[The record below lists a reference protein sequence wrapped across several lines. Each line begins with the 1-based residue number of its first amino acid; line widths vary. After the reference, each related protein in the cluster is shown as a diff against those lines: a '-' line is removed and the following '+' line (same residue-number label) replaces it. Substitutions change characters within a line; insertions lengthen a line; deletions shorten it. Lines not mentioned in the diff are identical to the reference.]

1 MIANI
6 TIMEASTYQ
15 LFVYGSL
22 RSGFRNPVYQYLT
35 QYFHLLGEAVVK
47 GQFFD
52 NGSHPVAIPTNK
64 EHFITGELYM
74 VNNQEEFAWAMEQL
88 DDYEGLNVEE
98 GEQPLYRRELVDA
111 FQSGLASKAW
121 IYWFNHSV
129 DGMPAIETGDVLKY
143 LQEKNKP

>member
-1 MIANI
+1 LIANI

>member
-1 MIANI
+1 MISI
-6 TIMEASTYQ
+6 IIMEASTYQ

-22 RSGFRNPVYQYLT
+22 RSGFRNPAYQYLT

-47 GQFFD
+47 GQFFE
-52 NGSHPVAIPTNK
+52 NGSHPVAIPTNN

-74 VNNQEEFAWAMEQL
+74 LNNQEEFEWAMEQL

-98 GEQPLYRRELVDA
+98 GEQPLYRRELVEA
-111 FQSGLASKAW
+111 FQKGQASKAW
-121 IYWFNHSV
+121 IYWFNQSV
-129 DGMPAIETGDVLKY
+129 EGMPAIETGDVFKY

>member
-1 MIANI
+1 
-6 TIMEASTYQ
+6 MEASTYQ

-47 GQFFD
+47 GQFFE